1 MGLMLQLIDRWSGP
15 WRRLPE
21 TPFLLAYVSRIKS
34 FLLTLSSLRG
44 QKQLKAATESHGD
57 HPDGGSPF
65 GPRPSSSRSNSVAIR
80 SLERAMDELDD
91 EQHMP
96 EGVESAVWQR
106 LVQTRREKVESEQQ
120 VNWLLL
126 FPRGRNIEYRLQ
138 IEYRIWLVHNVLG
151 IFLSSDLSHDDIV
164 MGFLW
169 SFRARKELCPL

>member
-1 MGLMLQLIDRWSGP
+1 
-15 WRRLPE
+15 
-21 TPFLLAYVSRIKS
+21 
-34 FLLTLSSLRG
+34 
-44 QKQLKAATESHGD
+44 
-57 HPDGGSPF
+57 
-65 GPRPSSSRSNSVAIR
+65 
-80 SLERAMDELDD
+80 MDELDD

-138 IEYRIWLVHNVLG
+138 IEYRIWLVRNVLG
-151 IFLSSDLSHDDIV
+151 IFLSSDLCHDDIV

>member
-1 MGLMLQLIDRWSGP
+1 
-15 WRRLPE
+15 
-21 TPFLLAYVSRIKS
+21 
-34 FLLTLSSLRG
+34 
-44 QKQLKAATESHGD
+44 
-57 HPDGGSPF
+57 
-65 GPRPSSSRSNSVAIR
+65 
-80 SLERAMDELDD
+80 MDELDD

-138 IEYRIWLVHNVLG
+138 IEYRIRLVRNILG

>member
-1 MGLMLQLIDRWSGP
+1 
-15 WRRLPE
+15 
-21 TPFLLAYVSRIKS
+21 
-34 FLLTLSSLRG
+34 
-44 QKQLKAATESHGD
+44 
-57 HPDGGSPF
+57 
-65 GPRPSSSRSNSVAIR
+65 
-80 SLERAMDELDD
+80 MDELDD

-151 IFLSSDLSHDDIV
+151 IFLSSDLSP
-164 MGFLW
+164 LW
-169 SFRARKELCPL
+169 VFCEVFEREKSCVHSK